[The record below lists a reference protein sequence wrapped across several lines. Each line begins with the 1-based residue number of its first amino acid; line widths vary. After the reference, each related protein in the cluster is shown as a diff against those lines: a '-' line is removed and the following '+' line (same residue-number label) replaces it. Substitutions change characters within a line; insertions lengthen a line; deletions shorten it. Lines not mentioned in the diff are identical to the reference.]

1 MHMLAKHVTVLVDR
15 DMAEKIPTTAFE
27 HEVEI
32 LKDIHGEGKITLVTS
47 APDFPAIEIDAEE
60 EFARL
65 MNAYGSNDQGQFYAE
80 RVFGR
85 TARGLEAYAHRPA
98 KAGKAGKAADIDA

>member
-1 MHMLAKHVTVLVDR
+1 MLAKHVTALVRR
-15 DMAEKIPTTAFE
+15 DMAEVIACSVFE

-32 LKDIHGEGKITLVTS
+32 LKDVHGDGAISLASGEGIPDY
-47 APDFPAIEIDAEE
+47 APVEIDAEE

-65 MNAYGSNDQGQFYAE
+65 MQAYGQNDQGQFYAE

-98 KAGKAGKAADIDA
+98 KKKAAQAEGAPA